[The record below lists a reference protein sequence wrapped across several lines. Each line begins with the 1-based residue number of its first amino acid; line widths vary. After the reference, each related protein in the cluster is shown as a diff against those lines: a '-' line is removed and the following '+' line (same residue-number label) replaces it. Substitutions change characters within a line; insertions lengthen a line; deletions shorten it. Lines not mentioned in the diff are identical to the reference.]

1 MPKRMCQFIWKTLR
15 TGTHHVMLDW
25 FLILI
30 GCIALGGGLAYTYT
44 VFTREEPSKSPTHA
58 DLFMQSV
65 VTRDGELGW
74 NQLCPDVQAML
85 PQTVLIREANAQHAA
100 DLSQGVSLSMQSLA
114 TQSLK
119 KGDQLSLYLVT
130 AHKPDGWEAQRMYM
144 VRTRSSGCVEDV
156 KYQDL

>member
-1 MPKRMCQFIWKTLR
+1 MPKRMCQFLWKTLR

-44 VFTREEPSKSPTHA
+44 IFTRQEPSKSPTHA

>member
-15 TGTHHVMLDW
+15 TGTHHVLLDW

>member
-1 MPKRMCQFIWKTLR
+1 MPKRMCQFLWKTLR
-15 TGTHHVMLDW
+15 TGTHHVLLDW

>member
-1 MPKRMCQFIWKTLR
+1 
-15 TGTHHVMLDW
+15 MLDAL
-25 FLILI
+25 LILI

-44 VFTREEPSKSPTHA
+44 VFTREEPSKSPSHA

-100 DLSQGVSLSMQSLA
+100 DLSQGVSLSMQSLT

-119 KGDQLSLYLVT
+119 KGGQLSLYLVT

-144 VRTRSSGCVEDV
+144 VRTRGSGCVEDV

>member
-1 MPKRMCQFIWKTLR
+1 MPKRMCQFLWKTLR

>member
-1 MPKRMCQFIWKTLR
+1 MCQFLWKTLR

>member
-15 TGTHHVMLDW
+15 TGTHHVLLDW

-44 VFTREEPSKSPTHA
+44 IFTRQEPSKSPTHA

>member
-44 VFTREEPSKSPTHA
+44 IFTRQEPSKSPTHA

>member
-15 TGTHHVMLDW
+15 TGTHHVMLDAL
-25 FLILI
+25 LILI

-44 VFTREEPSKSPTHA
+44 VFTREEPSKSPSHA

-119 KGDQLSLYLVT
+119 KGGQLSLYLVT

-144 VRTRSSGCVEDV
+144 VRTRGSGCVEDV

>member
-1 MPKRMCQFIWKTLR
+1 MPKRMCQFLWKTLR
-15 TGTHHVMLDW
+15 TGTHHVLLDW

-44 VFTREEPSKSPTHA
+44 IFTRQEPSKSPTHA

>member
-1 MPKRMCQFIWKTLR
+1 MGRFFWKTLR

-30 GCIALGGGLAYTYT
+30 CCIALGGGLAYTYT
-44 VFTREEPSKSPTHA
+44 VFTHREPSRSPTHA
-58 DLFMQSV
+58 DLFMQSL
-65 VTRDGELGW
+65 VTQDGALGW
-74 NQLCPDVQAML
+74 NQLCPDVQARL
-85 PQTVLIREANAQHAA
+85 PQIILIREANTQHAA
-100 DLSQGVSLSMQSLA
+100 DLSQGVTLSMQSLA

-119 KGDQLSLYLVT
+119 KGGQLSLYLVT
-130 AHKPDGWEAQRMYM
+130 AHKPDGWEAQRMYT

>member
-1 MPKRMCQFIWKTLR
+1 MPKRMSRFIWKTLR

-130 AHKPDGWEAQRMYM
+130 AHKRDGWEAQRMYM
-144 VRTRSSGCVEDV
+144 VRTQSSGCVEDV

>member
-1 MPKRMCQFIWKTLR
+1 MPKRMCQFLWKTLR

-44 VFTREEPSKSPTHA
+44 ILTRQEPSKSPTHA

-74 NQLCPDVQAML
+74 DQLCPDVQAML